1 MYNVVIYNSVVSID
15 LSILFRVWC
24 LSSIFKAAVIA
35 NFCKQIAH
43 CRNCSLLSQVLLP
56 K

>member
-24 LSSIFKAAVIA
+24 LSSIFKAAVIS
-35 NFCKQIAH
+35 NFSKNKRPLKCNRIF
-43 CRNCSLLSQVLLP
+43 CVCLI
-56 K
+56 